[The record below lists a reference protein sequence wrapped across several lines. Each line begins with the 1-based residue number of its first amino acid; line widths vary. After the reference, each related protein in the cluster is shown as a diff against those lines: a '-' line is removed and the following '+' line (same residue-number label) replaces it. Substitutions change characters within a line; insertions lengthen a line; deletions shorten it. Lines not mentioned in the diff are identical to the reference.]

1 MLEPRY
7 RPAAGQLAWG
17 QSARHRRLPAVQEQV
32 GALRKGRRGAVE
44 KVGASP
50 SSVEASAS
58 CAATARRAHHCASSA
73 LPVARRSARGSAAAL
88 AWASL
93 RRSQAVVSLQRPP
106 ASPASAT
113 SRTRAELA
121 TSEQVW
127 VELVVLSLRKYGGQ
141 P

>member
-1 MLEPRY
+1 M
-7 RPAAGQLAWG
+7 
-17 QSARHRRLPAVQEQV
+17 
-32 GALRKGRRGAVE
+32 E

-93 RRSQAVVSLQRPP
+93 RRSQTVVSLQRPP

-127 VELVVLSLRKYGGQ
+127 EELVVLSLRKYGGQ